1 MSSKIVVLQHELV
14 DRVINAL
21 DDEGWHKLSQEVL
34 DAIAAPVVERQPNP
48 EPEAFMYQHE
58 ETGVIGFVD
67 LQQVEWGF
75 EKNNP
80 RLHLICPLFRAP
92 PELAELQAPTNG
104 ALIKDLTEVI
114 AQQAAE
120 IERLKGGQGEPVLQ
134 AREITGEP
142 ATWEDMD
149 DFTFSVCRTDSHMYE
164 TRILYRQPVSQPAP
178 VAVLGLDVFKALEKV
193 RGAPVLTTNQC
204 YDLARELNACLDKVK
219 ELNQ

>member
-1 MSSKIVVLQHELV
+1 MSSKIEISRELASLLYGDTV
-14 DRVINAL
+14 QCWGLGGNAANQ
-21 DDEGWHKLSQEVL
+21 LS
-34 DAIAAPVVERQPNP
+34 AILAAPVVERQCS
-48 EPEAFMYQHE
+48 E
-58 ETGVIGFVD
+58 VD
-67 LQQVEWGF
+67 PQCSEQLRTQA
-75 EKNNP
+75 
-80 RLHLICPLFRAP
+80 LA
-92 PELAELQAPTNG
+92 PELAELQAAIARLT
-104 ALIKDLTEVI
+104 ADLKIRDRELEI
-114 AQQAAE
+114 AAE
-120 IERLKGGQGEPVLQ
+120 YHSDLQVENERLKGGQGEAVLQ
-134 AREITGEP
+134 AREIKGEP